1 MEKIK
6 NYEAIVKLNLSDDE
20 RQKISAIADVLQ
32 ESFSQFSEINTN
44 GIEPLY
50 TVLNINNV
58 FREDISTQ
66 LISREELLSNAPMQ
80 EEGFFQVP
88 KTI

>member
-20 RQKISAIADVLQ
+20 REKISNSADALQ
-32 ESFSQFSEINTN
+32 ESFSQLLKINTD
-44 GIEPLY
+44 GIEPCY
-50 TVLNINNV
+50 TVLNISNV